1 MSTATKSRSM
11 PIIAI
16 DMPVMFED
24 EGYEEMG
31 ESLPH
36 STSEAIIR
44 FGLMAHLR
52 RQPELEVLSDMN
64 LHYHPLKRKAYV
76 SPDVMVVQPKHP
88 HRPDRTSYR
97 VGKDGAM
104 PTLIVEI
111 LSKRTH
117 QQGDLTLKPEIYAE
131 NGVAEYILVDVTGQ
145 FLPKLLE
152 LRKLQTNGKWSV
164 KRDSDGGVTSNLG
177 FRIRRM
183 ADGQVR
189 LFDVHTGNSY
199 PRPDEAADEAEA
211 RQDAEQRANIA
222 EAEVAR
228 LRELLKKATGQDS

>member
-1 MSTATKSRSM
+1 M
-11 PIIAI
+11 
-16 DMPVMFED
+16 
-24 EGYEEMG
+24 
-31 ESLPH
+31 
-36 STSEAIIR
+36 
-44 FGLMAHLR
+44 
-52 RQPELEVLSDMN
+52 
-64 LHYHPLKRKAYV
+64 
-76 SPDVMVVQPKHP
+76 
-88 HRPDRTSYR
+88 
-97 VGKDGAM
+97 
-104 PTLIVEI
+104 
-111 LSKRTH
+111 
-117 QQGDLTLKPEIYAE
+117 
-131 NGVAEYILVDVTGQ
+131 
-145 FLPKLLE
+145 PKLLE